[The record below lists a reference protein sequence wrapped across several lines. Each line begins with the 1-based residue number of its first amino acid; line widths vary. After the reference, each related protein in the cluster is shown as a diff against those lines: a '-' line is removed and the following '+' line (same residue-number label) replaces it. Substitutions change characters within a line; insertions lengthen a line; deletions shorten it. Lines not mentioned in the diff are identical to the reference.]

1 LRGVTAEM
9 DVAANRV
16 PAFVII
22 VASFFV
28 ALVLSLVSLP
38 EGTPEMLGYLRPHW
52 VALVLVYWVIAL
64 PQSVGLATAWC
75 VGILL
80 DILLG
85 TLIGQHAFVLVAV
98 SAIALSLYQR
108 MRMFSVWQQGAIV
121 LAMML
126 LAEML
131 MFWIESLAANAD
143 FNLWHFLPALVSA
156 LIWPW
161 VFLSLRA
168 LRRRFG
174 LT

>member
-1 LRGVTAEM
+1 M
-9 DVAANRV
+9 AANRV
-16 PAFVII
+16 PGFVII
-22 VASFFV
+22 GGTFFA

-38 EGTPEMLGYLRPHW
+38 DGAPEVLGYIRPHW
-52 VALVLVYWVIAL
+52 VGLVLIYWVIAL
-64 PQSVGLATAWC
+64 PQRVGLATAWC

-85 TLIGQHAFVLVAV
+85 TLIGQHALVLVV
-98 SAIALSLYQR
+98 ISAIALSLYQR

-121 LAMML
+121 LALMV
-126 LAEML
+126 LAETL
-131 MFWIESLAANAD
+131 MFWVESLAANAR

-161 VFLSLRA
+161 VFLSLRS